1 MPTTSPTTLTNA
13 QRLIAA
19 LVDREGGY
27 SNRSADRG
35 GPTNF
40 GITQATLSA
49 WRGRPASASDVRLL
63 TRQQASEIYA
73 AEYLTNP
80 GISLIADDDLRELVF
95 DAGVQ
100 HGVDRGVKWLQAIV
114 GTALDG
120 RIGPITAGKVNAA
133 NTANVYR
140 RYLARRVCFYGEII
154 TADAKRG
161 TPPAHSQAMNALGW
175 MNRMAPFI
183 EAQP

>member
-1 MPTTSPTTLTNA
+1 MPNTPPKPLTND

-27 SNRSADRG
+27 SNRAADRG

-40 GITQATLSA
+40 GITQATLSN
-49 WRGRPASASDVRLL
+49 WLSKPASADDVRLL
-63 TRQQASEIYA
+63 TREQAAAIYA
-73 AEYLTNP
+73 AEYLTTP

-95 DAGVQ
+95 DGGVQ
-100 HGVDRGVKWLQAIV
+100 HGVDRAVKWLQAVV
-114 GTALDG
+114 GTASDG
-120 RIGPITAGKVNAA
+120 RIGPVTAAKVNAA
-133 NTANVYR
+133 NTASVYR
-140 RYLARRVCFYGEII
+140 RFLARRMCFYGEII

-161 TPPAHSQAMNALGW
+161 TPPAQSQAMNALGW

-183 EAQP
+183 EAEP